1 MGTDLKDN
9 FDLIHPGINEGG
21 EKGSKSP
28 VIKITFRVYSGGW
41 VIQDGNDRGGN
52 LVPKSYGPKKSTRIR
67 TGHVEKLL

>member
-1 MGTDLKDN
+1 MGTDLKGN
-9 FDLIHPGINEGG
+9 FDLIHPGINDSG

-28 VIKITFRVYSGGW
+28 VIKITSRVYSGGW
-41 VIQDGNDRGGN
+41 VIQGGNDIGN